1 MTNLEAEP
9 LWERPTG
16 RDSAADRGVDAA
28 PAVRSLLGEAR
39 TVIPLREARL
49 LLRHVLGVPH
59 AALEAH
65 PEGKVSLGDTA
76 AFQSLVARR
85 AEGCPIAYLTGRRE
99 FYGMDFHVT
108 PAVLIPREETELLVE
123 IAVEKPA
130 QRILDLGT
138 GSGCLAIAVARELPQ
153 AQVTA
158 VDASAEALDVARG
171 NAARH
176 GAAVR
181 FLQGDWFAPLEGE
194 RFELILANP
203 PYVAENDPHLAQG
216 DVRFEPRRAL
226 AAGPDGLADIR
237 RIVAAAAVHLLAGGR
252 LFFEHGYDQA
262 QAVAALLAQAGFVA
276 IEQRRDLAGILRV
289 SGGVRT

>member
-1 MTNLEAEP
+1 MNLSEALE
-9 LWERPTG
+9 
-16 RDSAADRGVDAA
+16 
-28 PAVRSLLGEAR
+28 EAR
-39 TVIPLREARL
+39 ASIPLREARF
-49 LLRHVLGVPH
+49 LLRHVLDVSH

-65 PEGKVSLGDTA
+65 PERKVSPQDTA
-76 AFQSLVARR
+76 RFRALVAHRV
-85 AEGCPIAYLTGRRE
+85 AGEPLAYLTGRRE
-99 FYGMDFHVT
+99 FYGLDFHVT

-130 QRILDLGT
+130 RRILDLGT
-138 GSGCLAIAVARELPQ
+138 GSGCLAIAVAKQLPQ

-158 VDASAEALDVARG
+158 VDVSAAALAVARE

-176 GAAVR
+176 GVAVR

-194 RFELILANP
+194 RFDLILANP
-203 PYVAENDPHLAQG
+203 PYVAGNDPHLAQG
-216 DVRFEPRRAL
+216 DVRFEPRGAL
-226 AAGPDGLADIR
+226 AAGPEGLDDIR
-237 RIVAAAAVHLLAGGR
+237 RIVADAPAHLVTGGR

-289 SGGVRT
+289 SGGVRP